1 MYIRKKLIYYTYI
14 MRKILH
20 PLYALYQIL
29 FAWWAG
35 IIATAIT
42 SILIWFLGGILKIK
56 NGDFYPA
63 WLWCRFMC
71 LLFFIPVKVVGRK
84 ENVQKNKNYIFVANH
99 QGMFDI
105 FLLYAFINKNFK
117 WMMKDSLRKVPLL
130 GVACYK
136 TDHIFVNRTTPQ
148 KDIFRKAQNIIKK
161 GLSMS
166 IFAEGTRSDN
176 GKLGEFKK
184 GAFVVANLTQTE
196 IVPIAIDGAYDILP
210 KNSYFAHW
218 SPVTLTFHK
227 PIESKGRG
235 SENVDYLLAETR
247 SAIAKTLKEE

>member
-1 MYIRKKLIYYTYI
+1 

-29 FAWWAG
+29 FAWWVG

-42 SILIWFLGGILKIK
+42 SILIWFFGGILKIK

-63 WLWCRFMC
+63 WVWCRFMC
-71 LLFFIPVKVVGRK
+71 LLFFIPVKVVGRE
-84 ENVQKNKNYIFVANH
+84 ENVRKDKNYIFVANH

-148 KDIFRKAQNIIKK
+148 KDIFRKAQKIIKS

-176 GKLGEFKK
+176 GKLGRFKK

-210 KNSYFAHW
+210 KNCFFAHW

-227 PIESKGRG
+227 PIECQGRG
-235 SENVDYLLAETR
+235 SENVDYLLEETR
-247 SAIAKTLKEE
+247 SVIAKTLREE